1 MSMLGKRGGKPLTG
15 RAYAKLPAAK
25 PARAAGK
32 IDVVLLV
39 VTWLIVAFGVLMV
52 YSASRYNAEVNY
64 GNEYY
69 FMFKQLIGAAFGA
82 AALVGL
88 MCIDYHVLA
97 KLRYPILV
105 VSFALLAL
113 VFVPG
118 VGVEN
123 YGARRWINL
132 PFFTLQA
139 SEIAKFGFIIFAAAY
154 MARHY
159 EKMPTFRGILP
170 VVGVGLG
177 MCVLIILEPN
187 MSITICVALLMFCM
201 LFIGGARIRHFL
213 VIGIPALLAVPVL
226 ILIEPYRLDR
236 LMAFLDPWASP
247 LDEGYQLIQSFYS
260 LGSGGLF
267 GIGLFN
273 SRQKYLFLPFSESD
287 FIFGIIGEELGLV
300 GCLLLIAAYILLI
313 FRAVRIA
320 QRAPDR
326 LGCYMA
332 GGIAA
337 IIAIQVIVNIAVVTG
352 SIPPTGLP
360 LPFVSA
366 GSSSLIVFLGSIGI
380 LLGIAR
386 RSHKSVESLAGQ
398 KHRARG
404 DRDDGIGHEE
414 QRVVRER
421 VAPRRRARKV
431 ARPSEKIDAARPEQ
445 HAGEHVAHVADDEV
459 QPHAG
464 KEPAVRRQ

>member
-1 MSMLGKRGGKPLTG
+1 MSMFGKRGGKPLTG

-139 SEIAKFGFIIFAAAY
+139 SEIAKFGFIIFAAGY

-159 EKMPTFRGILP
+159 EKNAHHPGHP
-170 VVGVGLG
+170 
-177 MCVLIILEPN
+177 P
-187 MSITICVALLMFCM
+187 
-201 LFIGGARIRHFL
+201 GG
-213 VIGIPALLAVPVL
+213 G
-226 ILIEPYRLDR
+226 
-236 LMAFLDPWASP
+236 
-247 LDEGYQLIQSFYS
+247 
-260 LGSGGLF
+260 
-267 GIGLFN
+267 
-273 SRQKYLFLPFSESD
+273 
-287 FIFGIIGEELGLV
+287 
-300 GCLLLIAAYILLI
+300 
-313 FRAVRIA
+313 
-320 QRAPDR
+320 
-326 LGCYMA
+326 
-332 GGIAA
+332 
-337 IIAIQVIVNIAVVTG
+337 
-352 SIPPTGLP
+352 
-360 LPFVSA
+360 
-366 GSSSLIVFLGSIGI
+366 
-380 LLGIAR
+380 R
-386 RSHKSVESLAGQ
+386 RSRHV
-398 KHRARG
+398 RADYPRTEHVDHHLRG
-404 DRDDGIGHEE
+404 ASH
-414 QRVVRER
+414 VLHAVH
-421 VAPRRRARKV
+421 RRRAHQALSRHRHTG
-431 ARPSEKIDAARPEQ
+431 ARGRAGAHSHRAVPPRPADGVPRSVGVAARRRVPAHPVVLFARQRRPVRHRAVQLPAEIPVPALFGERF
-445 HAGEHVAHVADDEV
+445 HLRHHRRGAGACRMPAAHRRVHPADL
-459 QPHAG
+459 PRRAHRAACPRPAG
-464 KEPAVRRQ
+464 LLYGGRHRRHHSHSGDRQYRRGHRLDTADRPAAAVRLGRIVKPDCIPGQYRHPSWHCETKP

>member
-1 MSMLGKRGGKPLTG
+1 M
-15 RAYAKLPAAK
+15 
-25 PARAAGK
+25 
-32 IDVVLLV
+32 LLV

-154 MARHY
+154 MARHH

-170 VVGVGLG
+170 VVGVGLA

-213 VIGIPALLAVPVL
+213 VIGIPALVAVPVL

-326 LGCYMA
+326 L
-332 GGIAA
+332 AA
-337 IIAIQVIVNIAVVTG
+337 IWRRHRRHHSHSGDRQYRRGDRLDTADRPAAAG
-352 SIPPTGLP
+352 
-360 LPFVSA
+360 FVSA